1 MGGIKMTKKE
11 VDEKRIA
18 LESERIKLQN
28 KDLLK
33 KIKML
38 ESNL

>member
-1 MGGIKMTKKE
+1 MTKKE